1 MVLEIVRAVGFGVC
15 GTFTVA
21 LGLVHF
27 VMPRLFDFDSAIP
40 TEGEPLRPLGLPFV
54 TYQTKRSDVRG
65 IAQIMNHAVSYV
77 LVSIGAL
84 DLLAG
89 RWLAAW
95 FAPYLLAWI
104 AGWWFLRAATQRHM
118 GSRAGDRL
126 IAVGF
131 AAIGA
136 FHLVFGAL
144 AWP

>member
-1 MVLEIVRAVGFGVC
+1 MVLEIVRMVGFGVC

-27 VMPRLFDFDSAIP
+27 TMPRLFDFDGAIP
-40 TEGEPLRPLGLPFV
+40 IEGEPLRPLRLPLV

-77 LVSIGAL
+77 LVTIGVL

-95 FAPYLLAWI
+95 FAPYLLVWI

-118 GSRAGDRL
+118 GSRVGDRL
-126 IAVGF
+126 VAVGF
-131 AAIGA
+131 AAIGM
-136 FHLVFGAL
+136 FHLGFGAL